1 MQWIYNY
8 NYLIIIILLLQN
20 TLREALADVYFEI
33 VVEEVT
39 AGLHSIGILQL
50 VSMYDR
56 IVEVNVKISVTV
68 KTLSFTFNVKLKL
81 IVLFLLF

>member
-1 MQWIYNY
+1 MQWIYSY

-33 VVEEVT
+33 VVEELT
-39 AGLHSIGILQL
+39 AGLHSIDILQL

-81 IVLFLLF
+81 IVLFLLS